1 MKSRK
6 SNHVLRLALIVG
18 VTSTMAGYVPVASAQ
33 DAEADDQIEEI
44 TVTGSRI
51 KRDTFNYSTPVTV
64 IDNVEISQTGTTNLG
79 DLLQTLPQSISTV
92 NNANSAFFTTFSGL
106 NLSDLRFLG
115 TARTLV
121 LVNGRRMVS
130 GTPPGGGYGVDL
142 NAIPTG
148 MIDRIEVLTGG
159 ASAIYGSDAVAGVVN
174 VITKTDFEGI
184 DLYAQV
190 GSSTKGDK
198 NKEDITLTMGGD
210 FGDGGNAVL
219 SFGYSSDDPLRS
231 RERALSAF
239 DLVYEDLDGDGFGET
254 AVWLGSSFP
263 PQGRLNPPNT
273 ITTDQYNG
281 DGTVFQDPATAD
293 GSFGTPEISD
303 RFNRAAHRTIF
314 NPVDRRFAA
323 ANASYPVTDRIS
335 AFTEINWSNVKTDSE
350 IEPFALEVND
360 DIFQFGRGG
369 NFGFDVASNLMM
381 PDLLKT
387 NLLAAGV
394 TNTNQLGASGWVRR
408 LVEFGPRASQVD
420 RTTSRGL
427 VGLDINLTD
436 NWDLEVYYSYG
447 RTEQNQDESG
457 QINTDRARF
466 ALDVELAP
474 DGVTLQC
481 VDPLARIQGC
491 APFNIFGEGTI
502 TPEAFRYLHAPQN
515 LKTVVNQEIF
525 HAGVTG
531 GLGWE
536 LPGGAVAVAAGL
548 EYRDETGSEING
560 GFAQTG
566 AGGGNASDP
575 TNGSFHVSEIYG
587 EISFPVLD
595 QLTLDAAVRYGDY
608 STVGEQTTWKV
619 GFDAALHDTV
629 RVRGSYSESVRA
641 PNISDLFAGA
651 GETFRNVQD
660 PCDGVTNATTGNE
673 ADNCHSIQVIQDR
686 INANISPT
694 NPDGIFE
701 LTQVE
706 AQNTGGFIGGNPFV
720 NEETAESFTV
730 GVVWQPGFL
739 EGFSLAADYY
749 DIKIDDAIAITSRNT
764 VLQRCYDVDPSAFD
778 PTCGVGFQPGGA
790 ARRNTAAGT
799 GNLLGVDSSSSN
811 ENIFDTAGVDI
822 ELAYSTDLGPGQLG
836 VGIVW
841 SHLIRW
847 DEIGIVDG
855 DLDDNA
861 GEILTPDN
869 RASSRVSYSWGNW
882 QAYWRMRFWDRSKDS
897 NTPELFNENDC
908 FCANGLA
915 PSANEVPTYVYHDL
929 SIAYTSG
936 QYSVTVGVNNAGDK
950 DPPMLPQFTQY
961 GNTGTNTAAE
971 AYDTIGS
978 AWYLAFNYNT
988 N

>member
-1 MKSRK
+1 MKP
-6 SNHVLRLALIVG
+6 SNAIPVFRLALFVG
-18 VTSTMAGYVPVASAQ
+18 LASTMAGYVPTASAQ
-33 DAEADDQIEEI
+33 NVTAQDEIEEI
-44 TVTGSRI
+44 IVTGSRI

-64 IDNVEISQTGTTNLG
+64 IDNVEIAATGTTNLG

-115 TARTLV
+115 TDRTLV

-148 MIDRIEVLTGG
+148 MIERIEVLTGG

-174 VITKTDFEGI
+174 VITRTDFEGVDI
-184 DLYAQV
+184 DLQV
-190 GSSTKGDK
+190 GASTRGDK
-198 NKEDITLTMGGD
+198 EKQDVTVTLGGE
-210 FGDGGNAVL
+210 FGDGGSAVL

-231 RERALSAF
+231 RERALSAL

-281 DGTVFQDPATAD
+281 DGTVFRDPATAD
-293 GSFGTPEISD
+293 GSFGTPDVSD
-303 RFNRAAHRTIF
+303 RFNRAAYRTIF

-323 ANASYPVTDRIS
+323 ANASYPITDRVN
-335 AFTEINWSNVKTDSE
+335 AFTEINWSYVATDSE
-350 IEPFALEVND
+350 IEPFALEINE

-369 NFGFDVASNLMM
+369 SDGLDVASNLMM
-381 PDLLKT
+381 PQLLID

-420 RTTSRGL
+420 RTTARG
-427 VGLDINLTD
+427 VFGLDIDLSD

-447 RTEQNQDESG
+447 RTEQDQEETG
-457 QINTDRARF
+457 QINTERARY

-481 VDPLARIQGC
+481 VDELARIQGC
-491 APFNIFGEGTI
+491 VPFNVFGEGTI
-502 TPEAFRYLHAPQN
+502 TPEAVRYLSAPQN
-515 LKTVVNQEIF
+515 LKTTVEQEVF

-531 GLGWE
+531 SLPWN

-548 EYRDETGSEING
+548 EYRDESGAEING

-566 AGGGNASDP
+566 IGGGNASDP
-575 TNGSFHVSEIYG
+575 TNGSYNVSEAYG
-587 EISFPVLD
+587 EVSFPVLD
-595 QLTLDAAVRYGDY
+595 RLTLDAAIRFGDY
-608 STVGEQTTWKV
+608 STVGAQTTWKA
-619 GFDAALHDTV
+619 GFDAAVLDSF
-629 RVRGSYSESVRA
+629 RIRGSYSESVRA

-651 GETFRNVQD
+651 GETFANVQD
-660 PCDGVTNATTGNE
+660 PCDGITNASTGNSAE
-673 ADNCHSIQVIQDR
+673 NCRSIQVIQDR
-686 INANISPT
+686 IDANISPT

-706 AQNTGGFIGGNPFV
+706 AQNTGGFIGGNPSV
-720 NEETAESFTV
+720 GEETAESFTF
-730 GVVWQPGFL
+730 GFVWQPTFA
-739 EGFSLAADYY
+739 EGLSIAADYY

-764 VLQRCYDVDPSAFD
+764 VLERCYNVDPSVFD
-778 PTCGVGFQPGGA
+778 PSCGVGFQPGGA
-790 ARRNTAAGT
+790 ARRNMAPGA
-799 GNLLGVDSSSSN
+799 GNLLGVDSRSSN

-822 ELAYSTDLGPGQLG
+822 EAAYSTDIGPGTLG
-836 VGIVW
+836 VGVVW
-841 SHLIRW
+841 THLFRW

-855 DLDDNA
+855 DLDDNV

-869 RASSRVSYSWGNW
+869 RASSRVSYAWGNW

-915 PSANEVPTYVYHDL
+915 PSANEVPAYVYHDI
-929 SIAYTSG
+929 SISYVQG
-936 QYSVTVGVNNAGDK
+936 PYSVTLGVNNAGDK

-988 N
+988 D